1 VSFFDNGKDTMFAR
15 AHAGARV
22 TGHGSVTGRSS
33 VVGRL
38 ALSIALC
45 AFAVLPSRLAQAQY
59 EIETGHAY
67 GEIETPRITAVAG
80 AIRSTSSSTAA
91 LFANPANMALAQV
104 YHFGAL
110 AEIYP
115 EAGRQTFGGAAVD
128 SLLSST
134 GLSGGVSF
142 AWTQQDPGG
151 LGRQWTDL
159 RFGIALP
166 IPDVL
171 YVGAS
176 GRYLQLAQTGTG
188 PLGYSKASGGV
199 ESGVIIETITVDV
212 GATLRPIPELVISV
226 VGHNLTSLDTSLLP
240 LMGAASIGFLTG
252 EFSIASDVIM
262 EATTFDTTKLRFQ
275 GGAEFLVANRV
286 ALRGGYRYDQ
296 GLDAHFITAGAGYV
310 DPKFSIDLGAR
321 RSLTGTDS
329 TTISFG
335 FTVHMESLGLGA
347 VSTEQ

>member
-1 VSFFDNGKDTMFAR
+1 MFAR
-15 AHAGARV
+15 AQPGAR
-22 TGHGSVTGRSS
+22 GAGSGNAAGRWTLATTL
-33 VVGRL
+33 VAL
-38 ALSIALC
+38 ALLA
-45 AFAVLPSRLAQAQY
+45 PRPAQAQY

-67 GEIETPRITAVAG
+67 GEIETPRIMAVAG
-80 AIRSTSSSTAA
+80 AIRSTSSSTSA

-110 AEIYP
+110 AELYP

-142 AWTQQDPGG
+142 AWTQQDPGN

-171 YVGAS
+171 YVGVAA
-176 GRYLQLAQTGTG
+176 RYLQLAQTGVG

-199 ESGVIIETITVDV
+199 ASGVIMETITVDV

-226 VGHNLTSLDTSLLP
+226 VGHNLTSLDTSLVP
-240 LMGAASIGFLTG
+240 LMGAASVGFLTG
-252 EFSIASDVIM
+252 EFSIASDVIL

-275 GGAEFLVANRV
+275 AGAEFLVANRV

-296 GLDAHFITAGAGYV
+296 GFDAHFLTAGAGYV

-321 RSLTGTDS
+321 RSLNGTDS
-329 TTISFG
+329 TTVSFG